1 MTFSDVP
8 VPEIYRSSADFRFF
22 LKWIE
27 MCFTKLQHQTDNL
40 IDLLDPQRCPANLL
54 WLLGDTCGY
63 KYDER
68 VPIAFN
74 RLVIMYFA
82 KLIRYRG
89 SQVGMIL
96 ASQLNLAQFN
106 ILKYEKENAI
116 LGDRLEDTT
125 VPVNSVSVTPHT
137 DLGYID
143 VIYYSEQVPTDVC
156 IEYVRPLG
164 MYCFTHAGVA
174 VNARTKVSVDAR
186 LTNLNDSNV
195 NPGPA
200 FIAHY
205 RRKDYA
211 SLQRYEADGQ
221 LEPRQPVYN
230 RNMDYEKMP
239 AIGFID
245 PGYRSLFSLQ
255 LSNNEHIVKA
265 LLPSLEEPDKL
276 FDLGYGPQNV
286 ETVYPDNY
294 LKTGD
299 DPLFN
304 LRINKDLEES
314 LTPRVYTVESAESV
328 TTPKPAVNPPMA
340 ALGDAIAF
348 NERNTYYTK
357 YDKRTGK
364 IITVR
369 VDDDTPGDDTEFYK
383 PEEGED

>member
-143 VIYYSEQVPTDVC
+143 VVYYSEEIPIDVC
-156 IEYVRPLG
+156 NDYVRPIG
-164 MYCFTHAGVA
+164 MYCFQHAGVSI
-174 VNARTKVSVDAR
+174 NARTKMSVDAR
-186 LTNLNDSNV
+186 LTNLNDGNV
-195 NPGPA
+195 RPGPT

-205 RRKDYA
+205 RRADYA
-211 SLQRYEADGQ
+211 SLQNGDT
-221 LEPRQPVYN
+221 PRHRGYS
-230 RNMDYEKMP
+230 RNKDYEKVESWLTN
-239 AIGFID
+239 
-245 PGYRSLFSLQ
+245 PGLRSLYSLQ
-255 LSNNEHIVKA
+255 LCNNEHIVKA
-265 LLPSLEEPDKL
+265 LLPSLEEPEQI
-276 FDLGYGPQNV
+276 FSLGYGPQEV
-286 ETVYPDNY
+286 DVVYPDNY

-299 DPLFN
+299 DPLYN
-304 LRINKDLEES
+304 LRVDRQLEES
-314 LTPRVYTVESAESV
+314 FTPGVYTVDHAEKV
-328 TTPKPAVNPPMA
+328 TAPKPAVNPIMS
-340 ALGDAIAF
+340 ALGDAISL
-348 NERNTYYTK
+348 NDTNTTYTK
-357 YDKRTGK
+357 KEMDTGRIK
-364 IITVR
+364 VVG
-369 VDDDTPGDDTEFYK
+369 VDAPDEQ
-383 PEEGED
+383 PEE